1 MPTLKFTKTAI
12 ESARPEKSDY
22 ELRDTVVP
30 GFLCKVTPSGRK
42 VFMLSYRTVGGNRR
56 KPAIGQFGE
65 LTVEQA
71 RSLAQDWQALVRA
84 GGDPSLDKT
93 RARANPTIRE
103 FCEQFIEQHSIPHNK
118 PGTVRRNRQN
128 IKNHIIPVLGKIKVA
143 DLTRPDVS
151 ALMMQLAHTPGA
163 ANTTLACLKKMFN
176 CAELWG
182 YRADGTNPC
191 RLIPRYPERKRTRL
205 IKNRELES
213 LFAYLDRA
221 DAEGLEHPSFT
232 FGIRLQF
239 AFAARMSEIISMQWE
254 WIDFHERRVVWPDSK
269 TGGISKPLTEEAITL
284 LARVPRR
291 EGSRFVCPAI
301 HTHDRH
307 LSHHSYW
314 CAWKRI
320 IEAAGLAHVGTHGI
334 RHRAATDIANSG
346 VPLRVGMALTAHKTV
361 TTFMRYVHIEDDQV
375 RLAAEKVSKRRA
387 AIIKGNNTAKT
398 PTIDEDAV
406 IAGGMLDASAQTE
419 VGFHG

>member
-1 MPTLKFTKTAI
+1 MPTLKLTKTAI

-22 ELRDTVVP
+22 ELRDSAVP

-71 RSLAQDWQALVRA
+71 RTLAQEWQARVRA

-93 RARANPTIRE
+93 RARTNPTIRE
-103 FCEQFIEQHSIPHNK
+103 FCNQFIEQHSIPHNK
-118 PGTVRRNRQN
+118 PSTVDRNRQN
-128 IKNHIIPVLGKIKVA
+128 IKNHIIPALGKIKVA

-151 ALMMQLAHTPGA
+151 ALMLQLAHTPGA

-182 YRADGTNPC
+182 YRSDGTNPC

-205 IKNRELES
+205 IKNRELEK

-221 DAEGLEHPSFT
+221 DTEGLEHPSFT

-239 AFAARMSEIISMQWE
+239 AFAARMSEIITMRWD
-254 WIDFHERRVVWPDSK
+254 WIDLDERRVVWPDSK
-269 TGGISKPLTEEAITL
+269 TGGMSKPLTEEALEL

-291 EGSRFVCPAI
+291 EGSPFVCPAI
-301 HTHDRH
+301 HRSDRY
-307 LSHHSYW
+307 LSNHSYW
-314 CAWKRI
+314 SAWKRI
-320 IEAAGLAHVGTHGI
+320 IEAAGLTHVGTHGI

-346 VPLRVGMALTAHKTV
+346 VPLRVGMALTAHKTI

-375 RLAAEKVSKRRA
+375 RQAAEKVSRRRA
-387 AIIKGNNTAKT
+387 AIVAGGSPTKA
-398 PTIDEDAV
+398 PTIDAENLV
-406 IAGGMLDASAQTE
+406 AGGTLDVSTQQEARY
-419 VGFHG
+419 HG